1 MYYGHCLNNMTC
13 TGLLHMETKFE
24 ILTQFAI
31 FCNQKAI
38 SRRSFKPF
46 LIDQELQFLLNGELW
61 KILWR
66 IC

>member
-31 FCNQKAI
+31 FCNQKRKHI
-38 SRRSFKPF
+38 IKMSKSVIQKRNIEKNKYPPVDSKYT
-46 LIDQELQFLLNGELW
+46 
-61 KILWR
+61 
-66 IC
+66 